1 MSRKEVPRA
10 GLLKAALTGRITNL
24 QGATALGLSPRQ
36 FQRLKGRFRSEG
48 AQGLLHRGRGRPSP
62 RRLSA
67 DRRERIGRL
76 LQTTYAQFNDCH
88 FTDKLQ
94 ETDEDLRVSRAT
106 VRRLRQS
113 LGLPPKRGPPARPGA
128 AAARPRGGHGHDDP
142 G

>member
-1 MSRKEVPRA
+1 MSRIEVPRA

-36 FQRLKGRFRSEG
+36 FQRLKVRFRSEG
-48 AQGLLHRGRGRPSP
+48 ARGLIHRGRGRPSP

-76 LQTTYAQFNDCH
+76 LQTTYAHFNDCH

-94 ETDEDLRVSRAT
+94 ETDEDLQVSRAT

-113 LGLPPKRGPPARPGA
+113 LGLPPKRRRRRAQGGSGAFPRRPWAR
-128 AAARPRGGHGHDDP
+128 
-142 G
+142 